1 MSLCQFS
8 IKDLIGICKM
18 DDQSFDSTM
27 IKRGFQSIQKN
38 QPENIESLKYINI
51 KESSKFA
58 RCLNNEQISM
68 VKLTKKK
75 RCSYKTYRD
84 VHLKAIKELKILG
97 FKKDENKINQVPTTD
112 WQIETY
118 YRGNKIR
125 EEINIMI
132 RLGAK
137 KLSENEIHLIYSN

>member
-1 MSLCQFS
+1 M
-8 IKDLIGICKM
+8 
-18 DDQSFDSTM
+18 
-27 IKRGFQSIQKN
+27 
-38 QPENIESLKYINI
+38 
-51 KESSKFA
+51 
-58 RCLNNEQISM
+58 
-68 VKLTKKK
+68 
-75 RCSYKTYRD
+75 YKTYRD
-84 VHLKAIKELKILG
+84 FHLKAIKELKILG

>member
-8 IKDLIGICKM
+8 IKDLIGMCKM

-27 IKRGFQSIQKN
+27 IKRGFQSMQKN

-75 RCSYKTYRD
+75 EMQ
-84 VHLKAIKELKILG
+84 L
-97 FKKDENKINQVPTTD
+97 
-112 WQIETY
+112 
-118 YRGNKIR
+118 
-125 EEINIMI
+125 
-132 RLGAK
+132 
-137 KLSENEIHLIYSN
+137 